1 MMTKGYFMIY
11 FAIISLWVVYK
22 MINHKHIDEDI
33 REKNPGFFGNTRKQM
48 SILSIIMGPTIV
60 ILLIILITNWICKEI
75 KI

>member
-1 MMTKGYFMIY
+1 
-11 FAIISLWVVYK
+11 